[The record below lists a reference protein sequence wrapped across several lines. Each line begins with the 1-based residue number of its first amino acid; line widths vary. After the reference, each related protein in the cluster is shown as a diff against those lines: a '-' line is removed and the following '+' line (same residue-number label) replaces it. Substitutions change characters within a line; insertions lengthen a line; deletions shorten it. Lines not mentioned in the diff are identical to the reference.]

1 MLYFVDV
8 FSVLAVTGIFCLGA
22 FFAVNRYWREKW
34 FALAWTYLRF
44 SSYVDWR
51 TRKMKLNWMIQADIR
66 GRVIDIGSG
75 DGINLKYLLLFKN
88 KIDSITL
95 VEPNVSLH
103 TKLLERA
110 KQLQLSVQLFNGTV
124 EEYVRQN
131 PTVKFDTVTGIFVL
145 CSVDNPEEVIG
156 DFYSMLKPGG
166 LLFILEHVKETRGGI
181 LNLIQILFQ
190 PIHLYYGGNC
200 HLRRCYDSTLKKY
213 DFDNVKEQYLS
224 SFTTGMPWLAN
235 FYGFI
240 GFKREN

>member
-1 MLYFVDV
+1 MDV
-8 FSVLAVTGIFCLGA
+8 CVLAVTGILALGVL
-22 FFAVNRYWREKW
+22 FAVSRYWREKW
-34 FALAWTYLRF
+34 FALAWGYLKF

-51 TRKMKLNWMIQADIR
+51 TRSLKLNWMNRADIR

-75 DGINLKYLLLFKN
+75 DGINLKYFSLFKN

-110 KQLQLSVQLFNGTV
+110 KQLQLSVELFSGTV

-131 PTVKFDTVTGIFVL
+131 SAAKFDTVMGIFVL
-145 CSVDNPEEVIG
+145 CSVGDPDEVIN

-166 LLFILEHVKETRGGI
+166 LLFLFEHVKETRNGI

-190 PIHLYYGGNC
+190 PVHLYYGGSCN
-200 HLRRCYDSTLKKY
+200 LRRSHAATLEKY
-213 DFDNVKEQYLS
+213 PFDNVKEQYFS
-224 SFTTGMPWLAN
+224 SFTTGMPWLTK